1 MEALGIDLKLLLAQ
15 TINFVLFFIIFKKF
29 LYAPFLKF
37 LDMERKNELEKQ
49 RLLKDLQEKE
59 TGLEKREQE
68 VLADARAQ
76 ALQIMKT
83 AEETADKK
91 KKEILKNAHDEIV
104 DMKLK
109 AKKDIEDERTK
120 LHDEVKSHVIQVSRT
135 LTTSVLKD
143 FIDEKN
149 QHSILERIFKE
160 MKKGKIYEN

>member
-104 DMKLK
+104 DM
-109 AKKDIEDERTK
+109 
-120 LHDEVKSHVIQVSRT
+120 
-135 LTTSVLKD
+135 
-143 FIDEKN
+143 
-149 QHSILERIFKE
+149 
-160 MKKGKIYEN
+160 